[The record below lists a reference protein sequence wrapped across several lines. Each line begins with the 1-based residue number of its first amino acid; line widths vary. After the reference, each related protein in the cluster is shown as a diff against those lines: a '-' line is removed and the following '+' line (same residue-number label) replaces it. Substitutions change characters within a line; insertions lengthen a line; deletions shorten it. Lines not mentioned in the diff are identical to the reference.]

1 MRSRRWVAALTA
13 IYAVL
18 WLGGVVSHWLW
29 RKTPEGAGWTA
40 PAFLACAAA
49 LVLLAEPDA
58 RRWLAGVGLAG
69 FLVELLGSKTG
80 IPFGPY
86 SYTPVLQPQL
96 AGVPVAMFCAW
107 VILIAYV
114 KALLARI
121 GWTGGGAIA
130 AGAAWMTA
138 IDLTIDPVATAAL
151 DFWRW
156 SSSGPYYAIPLSN
169 FAGWFL
175 VSAVLLASGG
185 RANVAGP
192 TTVRVGRSV
201 VMFFGF
207 LAAAHRLW
215 LASGVAFALVVLEAA
230 LGRGPRPQWGQ
241 ASVGGSGSPAS

>member
-1 MRSRRWVAALTA
+1 METRKWIAILTA
-13 IYAVL
+13 VYAVL
-18 WLGGVVSHWLW
+18 WVGGVVSHWLW
-29 RKTPEGAGWTA
+29 RQTPEGAGWSA

-49 LVLLAEPDA
+49 LVLLAEPGA

-86 SYTPVLQPQL
+86 AYTAVLQPQL
-96 AGVPVAMFCAW
+96 MGVPAAMFCAW

-114 KALLARI
+114 KAILARI
-121 GWTGGGAIA
+121 GRIGWPAIL

-138 IDLTIDPVATAAL
+138 IDLAIDPVATAAL

-185 RANVAGP
+185 RAKVAGDI
-192 TTVRVGRSV
+192 TLRVGRSV
-201 VMFFGF
+201 VMFFGL
-207 LAAAHRLW
+207 LAAAHGLW
-215 LASGVAFALVVLEAA
+215 VASGVAFALVVLEVA
-230 LGRGPRPQWGQ
+230 LRRGPLPPSGQ
-241 ASVGGSGSPAS
+241 VSVAGSGSPAS

>member
-1 MRSRRWVAALTA
+1 MGTRRWIVILTA
-13 IYAVL
+13 IYAAL

-29 RKTPEGAGWTA
+29 RKTPDGAGWTA

-49 LVLLAEPDA
+49 LVLLAEPGA

-96 AGVPVAMFCAW
+96 AGVPAVMFCAW

-121 GWTGGGAIA
+121 GWTGWGAIA

-138 IDLTIDPVATAAL
+138 IDLAIDPVATAAL

-175 VSAVLLASGG
+175 VSAVLLASGE

-192 TTVRVGRSV
+192 ATVRVGRSV
-201 VMFFGF
+201 VLFFGF
-207 LAAAHRLW
+207 LAAAHAFW

-230 LGRGPRPQWGQ
+230 LRRRARRQSGQ
-241 ASVGGSGSPAS
+241 ASVGGSGSPTS